1 MNLKIMMKAF
11 IGMMSIYV
19 EVSMSIYVWNIQV
32 RYIKI

>member
-19 EVSMSIYVWNIQV
+19 EVSMSIYVW
-32 RYIKI
+32 KI

>member
-1 MNLKIMMKAF
+1 MNLKIIMKAF

-32 RYIKI
+32 PYIKI